1 MKLKLNK
8 SIVENK
14 NLSNNAILSYVGLLS
29 CPRFN
34 YEPIYINRNM
44 ISYYLTGITTH
55 SRRFDEAIKLG
66 LRELIDNDI
75 VDCYNQ
81 DSMNYYIGFKNIKL
95 KEDDRFI
102 FIDFDEVK
110 EILKYDYQG
119 KVSLLRY
126 YIVLLG
132 TFISKN
138 HITNIRDTTRY
149 NNILGMMSQEYMSG
163 LANISKHTAVEYT
176 RILENLNLI
185 YVSHCS
191 FAFKDKKGNVKRHNN
206 IYGRYK
212 DKDIIDE
219 FTKVRYEMYDDLHVA
234 HLSSVANNSR
244 SLMQKYNQM
253 LKGKV
258 YDNKVVDDIYN
269 YVNQYNKKH
278 PKSRRDMDIFEKYG
292 YEIDG

>member
-44 ISYYLTGITTH
+44 ISYYLTGITTN

-66 LRELIDNDI
+66 LKELIDNGI
-75 VDCYNQ
+75 VDCYNNS
-81 DSMNYYIGFKNIKL
+81 SMNYYIGFKNIKL
-95 KEDDRFI
+95 KENDKFI
-102 FIDFDEVK
+102 FIDFDEVRTIMK
-110 EILKYDYQG
+110 TNYQG
-119 KVSLLRY
+119 KFGLLRY

-132 TFISKN
+132 TFISRN
-138 HITNIRDTTRY
+138 HITNIRDTTKY
-149 NNILGMMSQEYMSG
+149 NNVIGMMSQEYMSG
-163 LANISKHTAVEYT
+163 LANISTHTAVEYT

-185 YVSHCS
+185 YVSHCL

-206 IYGRYK
+206 IYGRHK

-219 FTKVRYEMYDDLHVA
+219 FTKVRYEMYDDLHKV
-234 HLSSVANNSR
+234 HLSSTANNSR

-258 YDNKVVDDIYN
+258 YDKKVMDDIYN
-269 YVNQYNKKH
+269 YVSQYNIKH
-278 PKSRRDMDIFEKYG
+278 PKNKRDMDVFEKYG
-292 YEIDG
+292 YETNE